1 MDKIKNILWCF
12 FEAIFVVFSIMVV
25 FGFATDNLFNFY
37 HLLGR
42 LGVTIVQARLMA
54 VILGIVAFITLL
66 QIRHC
71 RIKSTERNKEFVE
84 EVKNI
89 IEDKPKEG

>member
-37 HLLGR
+37 HLLGQ
-42 LGVTIVQARLMA
+42 LGVTITEARVMA
-54 VILGIVAFITLL
+54 VIIGFIAFMVLL
-66 QIRHC
+66 QMRHH
-71 RIKSTERNKEFVE
+71 RINKYENNRELVKN
-84 EVKNI
+84 VKNI
-89 IEDKPKEG
+89 VEDELKEG